1 MIFSYIYLVMG
12 KRDTLCELG
21 YEDAIVFENPDY
33 EDAIIGTTHDDRVV
47 YSFDKMVEW
56 LMEKDGM
63 EYEEAVEFIEYNT
76 LRAIP
81 YFGDRAPVVL
91 MNEEQIEFGEEIDGR
106 EEQVPRQAD

>member
-1 MIFSYIYLVMG
+1 MG